1 MYAVVSPA
9 KKMKAQTLQVE
20 TVTPPV
26 FPIQTTELV
35 QVMQEKSMNDIQ
47 SLMKVSEKLAT
58 LNVERFSTFQ
68 MGLATSKDQVNLKP
82 VGNPAVGLFAG
93 DTYKGLDAQ
102 TLSTE
107 DLMFA
112 QDHLGILSGLY
123 GLLSPLD
130 AIHPYRLEMG
140 TKLATEKGK
149 NLYQFWGNQVTDA
162 LAAKFC
168 KGSKYLINLASNEY
182 FSVLNAQRLKEE
194 FGITVLTPV
203 FKEID
208 KKNGTG
214 KMKIISF
221 NAKRARGMMARYI
234 IQHRLN
240 APEGLQNFTEGGY
253 TFRKDL
259 SSDSEWLFVR

>member
-1 MYAVVSPA
+1 M
-9 KKMKAQTLQVE
+9 
-20 TVTPPV
+20 
-26 FPIQTTELV
+26 
-35 QVMQEKSMNDIQ
+35 
-47 SLMKVSEKLAT
+47 
-58 LNVERFSTFQ
+58 
-68 MGLATSKDQVNLKP
+68 
-82 VGNPAVGLFAG
+82 
-93 DTYKGLDAQ
+93 
-102 TLSTE
+102 
-107 DLMFA
+107 
-112 QDHLGILSGLY
+112 
-123 GLLSPLD
+123 
-130 AIHPYRLEMG
+130 
-140 TKLATEKGK
+140 
-149 NLYQFWGNQVTDA
+149 
-162 LAAKFC
+162 AAKFGD
-168 KGSKYLINLASNEY
+168 GSKILINLASNEY

-234 IQHRLN
+234 IQHRLD

>member
-9 KKMKAQTLQVE
+9 KKMKAQALQIK

-26 FPIQTTELV
+26 FPIQTTELIK
-35 QVMQEKSMNDIQ
+35 VMREKSMTDIQ
-47 SLMKVSEKLAT
+47 SLMKVSEKIAT

-68 MGLATSKDQVNLKP
+68 TGVTASDAQTAVAP

-107 DLMFA
+107 ELTFA

-130 AIHPYRLEMG
+130 AIQPYRLEMG
-140 TKLATEKGK
+140 TKLQTAKGK
-149 NLYQFWGNQVTDA
+149 NLYQFWGNQVTDR
-162 LAAKFC
+162 LAAKFGD
-168 KGSKYLINLASNEY
+168 GSKILINLASNEY

-234 IQHRLN
+234 IQHRLD